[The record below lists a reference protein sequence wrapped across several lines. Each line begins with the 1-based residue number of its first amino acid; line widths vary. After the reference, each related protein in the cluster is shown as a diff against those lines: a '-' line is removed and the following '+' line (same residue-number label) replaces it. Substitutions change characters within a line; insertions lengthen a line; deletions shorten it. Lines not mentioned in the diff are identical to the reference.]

1 MAEQSRRLRT
11 MRIPRKENHNST
23 RKTSMDK
30 IKVGINGFGR
40 IGRQVFRAL
49 YGKYRDQ
56 VEVVAINDLFDAATN
71 FHLLEYDSNYGR
83 AGFNA
88 QVEGDE
94 ARIGDWIIRCFSERD
109 PQKLPWGDLG
119 VDYVVE
125 STGIFRSAK
134 QAQVHIDN
142 GAKKVIITAPA
153 KDEDI
158 TIVMGVNHENYDPAT
173 HHIVSNAS
181 CTTNCLAPVAL
192 VVQKLFGISS
202 GTMTTVHAYTNDQ
215 RILDLPHKD
224 LRRARAAA
232 CNIIPT
238 SAGAAQAIPSLK
250 GKFTGW
256 SLRVP
261 VPTVSIVDFT
271 ALLEK
276 DTDTETLRNALK
288 EASRN
293 ELNGILEYSDAPLV
307 SSDFKGNPCS
317 SIVEAEYTTVQ
328 DGRLAKIVSWYDN
341 EWGYSNRVA
350 DLILWMDAQGN
361 R

>member
-1 MAEQSRRLRT
+1 
-11 MRIPRKENHNST
+11 
-23 RKTSMDK
+23 MDK
-30 IKVGINGFGR
+30 IRVGINGFGR
-40 IGRQVFRAL
+40 IGRQVFRVLHASF
-49 YGKYRDQ
+49 RDQ
-56 VEVVAINDLFDAATN
+56 VEVVAINDLFDAETN
-71 FHLLEYDSNYGR
+71 FHLLEYDTNYGQ
-83 AGFNA
+83 ANLNA
-88 QVEGDE
+88 VVEGNK
-94 ARIGDWIIRCFSERD
+94 AVVGDWNIHCFAERD
-109 PQKLPWGDLG
+109 PKQLAWGAHG
-119 VDYVVE
+119 VDVVVE
-125 STGIFRSAK
+125 STGIFRSARD
-134 QAQVHIDN
+134 AHVHIDT

-153 KDEDI
+153 KDEDL
-158 TIVMGVNHENYDPAT
+158 TIVMGVNHEMYDPAV
-173 HHIVSNAS
+173 HHVVSNAS

-192 VVQKLFGISS
+192 VAQRLFGISS

-215 RILDLPHKD
+215 RILDQPHKD

-238 SAGAAQAIPSLK
+238 STGAAQAVAKVIPALK

-261 VPTVSIVDFT
+261 TPTVSIVDFT

-288 EASRN
+288 EAAAG
-293 ELNGILEYSDAPLV
+293 ELKGILDYSDRPLV
-307 SSDFKGNPCS
+307 SMDFKGNPHS

-350 DLILWMDAQGN
+350 DLIIWMKKKGL
-361 R
+361 